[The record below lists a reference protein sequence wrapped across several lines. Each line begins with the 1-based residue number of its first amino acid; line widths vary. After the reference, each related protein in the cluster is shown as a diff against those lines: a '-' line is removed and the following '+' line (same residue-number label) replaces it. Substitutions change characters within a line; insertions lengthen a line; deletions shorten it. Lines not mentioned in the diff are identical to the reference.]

1 MEEIKKDTG
10 FAITGEDT
18 PFYFWKKEAVERISH
33 IIPNSKLIVIFRNP
47 VDRAYSNYYLAVITG
62 NEELSFNKFTLLE
75 DVVKQLA
82 EANVNYATSQQA
94 LNKEQSELN
103 RDLGDGIKMLGDN
116 LAEVIKFLQK
126 IGGNN

>member
-1 MEEIKKDTG
+1 MDRDFQKVLQALTAFDKK
-10 FAITGEDT
+10 
-18 PFYFWKKEAVERISH
+18 
-33 IIPNSKLIVIFRNP
+33 
-47 VDRAYSNYYLAVITG
+47 
-62 NEELSFNKFTLLE
+62 LSLLE

-82 EANVNYATSQQA
+82 EANVNYATSQQQ

-126 IGGNN
+126 IGGNT